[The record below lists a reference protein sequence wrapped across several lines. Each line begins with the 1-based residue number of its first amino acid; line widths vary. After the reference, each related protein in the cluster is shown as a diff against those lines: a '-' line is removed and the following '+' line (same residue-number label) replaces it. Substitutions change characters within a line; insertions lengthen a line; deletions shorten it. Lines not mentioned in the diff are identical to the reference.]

1 MRMPRPLLHRN
12 CMSAQEHDAGNIDDE
27 GKRHRRRVGI
37 VMLIVAA
44 AVYIGLII
52 PPNVDRRFVIVSA
65 APCVVG
71 IFCIMQSYQ
80 VNLISP
86 SHPKP

>member
-1 MRMPRPLLHRN
+1 MRMPRPLIHRN
-12 CMSAQEHDAGNIDDE
+12 SMSAQEHDAGNIDDE
-27 GKRHRRRVGI
+27 GQRHRRRVGI
-37 VMLIVAA
+37 VMLVVAA

-52 PPNVDRRFVIVSA
+52 PSNVDRRFTIVSA

-80 VNLISP
+80 VISP